1 MSNSSDGD
9 NVNDNQHQQTEEQTM
24 DTTSSSEDTV
34 LKNSSLNSRDSI
46 VRFNELRIRE
56 YNLIPCQNPFCSSG
70 CPVSMGW
77 RIQRETSISLDE
89 YEQHRPPR
97 RGNLQMPAD
106 VRQDLLMREWD
117 VPFSAIRQTIQETSA
132 ERELRMKSQRK
143 LSRKKSKMK
152 KMQLLGKVFS
162 CVPKLVSV
170 SGSFKKSKFMSRKE
184 AKDLELGSTRMVSGV
199 PSDVGLRDE
208 ISSQSALDDSE
219 HAVVD
224 DNSLTLDVS
233 CRRPLNI
240 LFDENH
246 NNNTFDDQKQAQQ
259 SPKKN
264 LQRET
269 SISLDEYEQHRPP
282 RRGNLQMPADVRQD
296 LLMREWDVPF
306 SAIRQTIQ
314 ETSAE
319 RELRMKSQR
328 KLSRKKSKMK
338 KMQLLGKVFSC
349 VPKLVSVSGSFKKS
363 KFMSRKEA
371 KDLELGSTRMK
382 QAQQSPKKNS
392 PKRNANSTNIQADAM
407 SSLMKAS
414 CYRRYSN
421 EFRLPTDQTLPT
433 EAEAIESQLEQPED
447 DTGLGLAKSESAD
460 SVDSHTCSFET
471 KQDNDDDEE
480 EDDSTLETDE
490 DGSPLEIEKDS
501 DLSMTSLRDLS
512 DDLSVELEGLD
523 VTQRRTNSI
532 GIMLAA

>member
-1 MSNSSDGD
+1 
-9 NVNDNQHQQTEEQTM
+9 M

-264 LQRET
+264 
-269 SISLDEYEQHRPP
+269 
-282 RRGNLQMPADVRQD
+282 
-296 LLMREWDVPF
+296 
-306 SAIRQTIQ
+306 
-314 ETSAE
+314 
-319 RELRMKSQR
+319 
-328 KLSRKKSKMK
+328 
-338 KMQLLGKVFSC
+338 
-349 VPKLVSVSGSFKKS
+349 
-363 KFMSRKEA
+363 
-371 KDLELGSTRMK
+371 
-382 QAQQSPKKNS
+382 S

>member
-1 MSNSSDGD
+1 MTEDTMSNSSDGD

-77 RIQRETSISLDE
+77 RI
-89 YEQHRPPR
+89 
-97 RGNLQMPAD
+97 
-106 VRQDLLMREWD
+106 
-117 VPFSAIRQTIQETSA
+117 
-132 ERELRMKSQRK
+132 
-143 LSRKKSKMK
+143 
-152 KMQLLGKVFS
+152 
-162 CVPKLVSV
+162 
-170 SGSFKKSKFMSRKE
+170 
-184 AKDLELGSTRMVSGV
+184 
-199 PSDVGLRDE
+199 
-208 ISSQSALDDSE
+208 
-219 HAVVD
+219 
-224 DNSLTLDVS
+224 
-233 CRRPLNI
+233 
-240 LFDENH
+240 
-246 NNNTFDDQKQAQQ
+246 
-259 SPKKN
+259 
-264 LQRET
+264 QRET